1 MAGGRGQGDKA
12 TGWAEWRY
20 LAGRGGA
27 GPRRAG
33 EDGRSLALSLACSH
47 ARSAGGAPLA
57 ACSRSW
63 ARVAF
68 LAPKEEIRR
77 RQEQQPSFLHEAPAR
92 LALRKPRVSGHPG
105 RVDFWGDAR

>member
-12 TGWAEWRY
+12 TGWAEWHY

-33 EDGRSLALSLACSH
+33 EDGRSLARSH

-77 RQEQQPSFLHEAPAR
+77 RQEQQPSFLREAPAR
-92 LALRKPRVSGHPG
+92 LALRKPRVVGSP
-105 RVDFWGDAR
+105 R